1 MTSFSWKRKRNLK
14 TDAAAAFREERE
26 QEEEE
31 AWEIDGVDWLTAA
44 KRRRTLLLEDSESK
58 SKRYRDL
65 DLQQFLCVL
74 ASLHLVLMFPSLVL
88 LQHFSLFTVHPFARL
103 QGEGALLAE
112 NGRYWEAIKYWDEAL
127 QLAPD
132 SAVLHE
138 MKAQV
143 RSQAFCM
150 AEVTG

>member
-65 DLQQFLCVL
+65 DHQQFFLRPSISSPCADASFSCFCCNISASSLSILLPGCKGRVL
-74 ASLHLVLMFPSLVL
+74 SLQRMEGTGKLSNTGTRPCSWHQTL
-88 LQHFSLFTVHPFARL
+88 LYSMR
-103 QGEGALLAE
+103 
-112 NGRYWEAIKYWDEAL
+112 
-127 QLAPD
+127 
-132 SAVLHE
+132 
-138 MKAQV
+138 
-143 RSQAFCM
+143 
-150 AEVTG
+150 